1 MKLAL
6 GDNIRKL
13 RIENGLTQE
22 QLAGHLGVSFQAV
35 SRWERNAAYPDIE
48 LLPDL
53 AEYFHVSLDE
63 LMRNR
68 ASEEDAEREAARIA
82 NERFSLGREKTLDL
96 LRELETQYPNN
107 WNIKEHICSV
117 LVEPPPES
125 YDDVLPELRKYTE
138 AALKHFG
145 NDKAAEWFIRC
156 MVIAAPE
163 VEAEQW
169 ASRLEEYNIN
179 SRWNIM
185 KIRYQE
191 RENWAK
197 AKQYESKQKIAA
209 LCDLISMGPIPEVM
223 DGSLH
228 GTILP
233 AQISER
239 ILDAVIG
246 APYRDEDGKIHN
258 SIMLSQRLEN
268 YHTIVLRY
276 IAEWHCDGSDEM
288 ITAGLEALTKMVDYA
303 LLYADAM
310 KGEHFVSD
318 NPYLEPQKIAFY
330 WRKDVSEDHYC
341 REHTLDRW
349 IFALRDERFY
359 PPLMDDE
366 RFKEQI
372 KRLYDK
378 KAEIE
383 EYWKNSSQ

>member
-1 MKLAL
+1 MKLVL

-22 QLAGHLGVSFQAV
+22 QLADHLGVSFQAV

-48 LLPDL
+48 LLPEL

-68 ASEEDAEREAARIA
+68 DSEEDAEREAVRIA
-82 NERFSLGREKTLDL
+82 NERFSLGREITLEL
-96 LRELETQYPNN
+96 LRKLEFQYPNN

-125 YDDVLPELRKYTE
+125 YDNILPELKKYTE

-145 NDKAAEWFIRC
+145 NDKAAEWFIRA
-156 MVIAAPE
+156 MTIAAPE
-163 VEAEQW
+163 DEVNEW
-169 ASRLEEYNIN
+169 ASRLEEYNLN

-191 RENWAK
+191 RGDWQK
-197 AKQYESKQKIAA
+197 AKLYESKQKIAA

-233 AQISER
+233 AQIAER
-239 ILDAVIG
+239 ILDAVVG
-246 APYRDEDGKIHN
+246 VPYRDENGNIHN
-258 SIMLSQRLEN
+258 SIMLCQRLEH
-268 YHTIVLRY
+268 YHTIVLRH
-276 IAEWHCDGSDEM
+276 IAEEYCDGS
-288 ITAGLEALTKMVDYA
+288 EALISHGLDALETMVDYA

-310 KGEHFVSD
+310 KEEYFVSD
-318 NPYLEPQKIAFY
+318 NPYLEPQEITFY
-330 WRKDVSEDHYC
+330 WRKDVAEDHYC
-341 REHTLDRW
+341 RERTLDGW

-359 PPLMDDE
+359 PPLLDDE
-366 RFKEQI
+366 RFKAQK

-378 KAEIE
+378 KAEIA